1 VVSKILTFLQTTVHH
16 KSQLANLKRLFQQTE
31 TM

>member
-1 VVSKILTFLQTTVHH
+1 MVDH
-16 KSQLANLKRLFQQTE
+16 KSHLANLKRLFQQTE